1 MSKIKD
7 IYEKHKVVIKY
18 LVFGVITTV
27 VSFSAFY
34 ICLWVATEFF
44 GALEHGKDSTRYLVA
59 NIVANI
65 IKWCAGVLTAFF
77 TNKKWVFND
86 ADNSVSTPKQLLV
99 FAEGR
104 VLTLVMA
111 LILQYLLELLFAVII
126 TKDMTVFGLVFTA
139 EIIGTTVALVIY
151 SVIEII
157 ANYYFSKL
165 IVFKKKKDE

>member
-7 IYEKHKVVIKY
+7 IYEKHKLIIKY
-18 LVFGVITTV
+18 LLFGVITML
-27 VSFSAFY
+27 VSFTAFY
-34 ICLWVATEFF
+34 LTLWIAKTFF
-44 GALEHGKDSTRYLVA
+44 GSLEYGKDSTRYLIT

-65 IKWCAGVLTAFF
+65 LKWCTGVLTAFY
-77 TNKKWVFND
+77 TNKKWVFTD
-86 ADNSVSTPKQLLV
+86 ADKSVSTPKQLLV

-104 VLTLVMA
+104 VVTLIMA
-111 LILQYLLELLFAVII
+111 MILQYLLELLFAVII

-157 ANYYFSKL
+157 ANYYLSKL

>member
-7 IYEKHKVVIKY
+7 IYEKHKIVIKY

-65 IKWCAGVLTAFF
+65 IKWCAGVLTAFI
-77 TNKKWVFND
+77 TNKKWVFTH
-86 ADNSVSTPKQLLV
+86 ADDSKAGNYPFLYERLGPWKYLFKYFFRYGST
-99 FAEGR
+99 F
-104 VLTLVMA
+104 
-111 LILQYLLELLFAVII
+111 
-126 TKDMTVFGLVFTA
+126 
-139 EIIGTTVALVIY
+139 
-151 SVIEII
+151 
-157 ANYYFSKL
+157 
-165 IVFKKKKDE
+165 